1 MHLQMCCIWGNQ
13 IHDELTEQPGVHMI
27 FFELVQCIALESMLS
42 QLYGQ
47 LGQD

>member
-1 MHLQMCCIWGNQ
+1 MCYTWGDQ
-13 IHDELTEQPGVHMI
+13 IHDKLTEQPGLHMI
-27 FFELVQCIALESMLS
+27 LFELVQCIALESMLA